1 MDLDLNQIKENLL
14 KKREELIK
22 SIEENAEESKAE
34 KAGVEDTAD
43 EVTAELSR
51 ETMYKLS
58 QAEKE
63 TLFLIDLA
71 LKKIEAGTYGYCEEC
86 GEPIGEKRLKAI
98 PWVRLCIDCS
108 QQEEIMKLNN
118 GYDEINYYNIIPDA
132 SNFIVDDEDTNTNIP
147 E

>member
-1 MDLDLNQIKENLL
+1 MALDLEKIRQSLVQ
-14 KKREELIK
+14 KREELIK
-22 SIEENAEESKAE
+22 AIEDNAKESKAE

-86 GEPIGEKRLKAI
+86 GEPIGEKRLEAI
-98 PWVRLCIDCS
+98 PWVRLCIECS
-108 QQEEIMKLNN
+108 QQEEAMRLSN
-118 GYDEINYYNIIPDA
+118 GYEEMNYYNIIPDA
-132 SNFIVDDEDTNTNIP
+132 SSFIIEEDENKNIP

>member
-1 MDLDLNQIKENLL
+1 MALDVEKIRKSLV

-22 SIEENAEESKAE
+22 AIEENTKESKAE

-71 LKKIEAGTYGYCEEC
+71 LKKIEAGTYGFCEEC
-86 GEPIGEKRLKAI
+86 GEPIGEKRLQAI

-108 QQEEIMKLNN
+108 QKEEAMRLSN
-118 GYDEINYYNIIPDA
+118 GYEEMNYYNILDT
-132 SNFIVDDEDTNTNIP
+132 SNFIMDDEDTKNIP

>member
-1 MDLDLNQIKENLL
+1 MALDLEKIRQSLVQ
-14 KKREELIK
+14 KREELIK
-22 SIEENAEESKAE
+22 AIEDNTKESKTE

-71 LKKIEAGTYGYCEEC
+71 LKKIEAGTYGFCEEC
-86 GEPIGEKRLKAI
+86 GEPIGGKRLEAI
-98 PWVRLCIDCS
+98 PWVRLCIECS
-108 QQEEIMKLNN
+108 QQEEAMRLSN
-118 GYDEINYYNIIPDA
+118 GYEEINYYNIIPDA
-132 SNFIVDDEDTNTNIP
+132 SSFIMEEDENRNIP